1 MAETHWEGRARSCG
15 VEEDT
20 ERAGGSGLRDGEV
33 RRAPSK
39 NPIAPHGQTGR
50 GSLLRGWEM
59 GAGEREE
66 RHGCHAKVKSCL
78 GFIGTAVSRPPG
90 LSGLPRFCQE

>member
-1 MAETHWEGRARSCG
+1 M
-15 VEEDT
+15 EEDT

-59 GAGEREE
+59 GAGERE
-66 RHGCHAKVKSCL
+66 RSTMA
-78 GFIGTAVSRPPG
+78 AM
-90 LSGLPRFCQE
+90 PRLNLVWVLLALL